1 MGWGR
6 MLPSKRIEI
15 MASSLELNK
24 LLQGLEKAGV
34 SGYTIVRNV
43 SGKSPRGISSDDVSF
58 NGLDNV
64 VVIAFCEPTRLDAV
78 IKKLT
83 PILNK
88 YGGECF
94 ISDALQIETIHCTS
108 T

>member
-1 MGWGR
+1 

-34 SGYTIVRNV
+34 SGYTIIRNV
-43 SGKSPRGISSDDVSF
+43 SGKNARGISSDDDLF

-64 VVIAFCEPTRLDAV
+64 CVIAFCDPAGLDAV

-88 YGGECF
+88 FGGECF

>member
-1 MGWGR
+1 VAR

-15 MASSLELNK
+15 IASSLELNK
-24 LLQGLEKAGV
+24 LLQGLDKAGV
-34 SGYTIVRNV
+34 SGYTVIRHV
-43 SGKSPRGISSDDVSF
+43 SGKGARGMSSDDDGLYS
-58 NGLDNV
+58 LDNAC
-64 VVIAFCEPTRLDAV
+64 VIAFCDPAVLDAV

-88 YGGECF
+88 FGGECF
-94 ISDALQIETIHCTS
+94 ISDAVQIETIHCAS